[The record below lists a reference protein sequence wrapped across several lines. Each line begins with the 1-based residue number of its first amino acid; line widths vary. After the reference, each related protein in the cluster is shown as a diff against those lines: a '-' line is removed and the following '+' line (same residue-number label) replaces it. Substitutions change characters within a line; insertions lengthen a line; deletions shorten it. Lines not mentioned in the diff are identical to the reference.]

1 MSRVRRRRFADGAG
15 FTRHCWEC
23 VNAKG
28 WRKGMFSK
36 ADIAKCELTGMIV
49 TKFDSPNN
57 QSSHVGIECEYET
70 KESE

>member
-1 MSRVRRRRFADGAG
+1 MSRARRRRFTDGAG

-23 VNAKG
+23 IHAKG

-49 TKFDSPNN
+49 TKHDSPNN
-57 QSSHVGIECEYET
+57 QSSRVGIECEYET
-70 KESE
+70 KVSK